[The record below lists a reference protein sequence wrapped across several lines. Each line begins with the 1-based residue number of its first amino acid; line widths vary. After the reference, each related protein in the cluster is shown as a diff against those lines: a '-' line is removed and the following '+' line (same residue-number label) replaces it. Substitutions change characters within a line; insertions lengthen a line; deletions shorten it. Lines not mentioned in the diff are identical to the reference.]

1 MKSVFDWFSG
11 KKAQQG
17 ERRQT
22 DVPAA
27 IPVASDDIDQLTG
40 ALKWHRFTA
49 LLEAEQQQAQGVLLV
64 VDLSSRS
71 QSLALTAGQKEE
83 EILPWLAQAIRQ
95 AMRSDDLL
103 AHVDG
108 YRFAVL
114 LRGAPQE
121 VAEAVS
127 NRILESVDDTI
138 FMTAHGIA
146 QLGVKVGGASF
157 APGAERDVVESAV
170 SNLDKAR
177 EAQRPSVI
185 L

>member
-11 KKAQQG
+11 RKAQQG
-17 ERRQT
+17 ERRQSE
-22 DVPAA
+22 VPSA
-27 IPVASDDIDQLTG
+27 IPVKSDDIDQLTG

-71 QSLALTAGQKEE
+71 QTLAQMAGQKEE

-114 LRGAPQE
+114 LRGAPQD
-121 VAEAVS
+121 VAESVS

-146 QLGVKVGGASF
+146 QLGVNVGGASF
-157 APGAERDVVESAV
+157 TAGETVDVIESAV

-177 EAQRPSVI
+177 AAQRPSII